1 MKNIFIIILFAKLV
15 FAANVEI
22 WNTKLL
28 FCLNKNIP
36 TLEISN
42 DKKSTN
48 IDELNTFLDK
58 SNINS
63 IEVWLPGA
71 TDEDYQGDIYLNRI
85 YRLHFDHKE
94 KNDLTALIENLKKLS
109 FIHSAEFEY
118 KRKPLYTP
126 NDQYYNNQWFLPA
139 INANDAW
146 DLWNI
151 NNGETPG
158 NKNIILASVD
168 LGVTFSHPDLRNN
181 IWQNLGEDADGDGRT
196 IEGSGSNWYLDP
208 GDLNGIDDDDWDNNG
223 LTYIDDLIG
232 WDPAGLGGIDDNNPA
247 PPNSGSW
254 SHGTH
259 VAGLLSAT
267 TNNYTGIA
275 SAAFDCSIMA
285 VKVSDENQSGNIYI
299 TDGFAGILY
308 AAKAGYYAEG
318 FSIINNSWGGG
329 GYSMYEQAVVTE
341 CHDDYNA
348 IIVCAAG
355 NGSTTSWGESDE
367 AHYPSGY
374 EDVISVCALGSNNQW
389 NHWATYGSTVDLA
402 SPGEN
407 IRSTT
412 NSGYSSWD
420 GSSMASPVA
429 ASVFGLLK
437 SLNPTWNN
445 EMLEMM
451 VLSTADPVIYNVNQE
466 NYLQGKLGR
475 GRVDALNALVTPLFP
490 KIEYVGEDLIAGNDN
505 IISPGEEVELFII
518 LFNDPEWGEA
528 VNLQA
533 NLTTNSQYV
542 SILNSNAFYG
552 DIPPGEAMII
562 EPFIFS
568 INSNAPETT
577 IQFELSLSSNE
588 DGYIEY
594 INTIPLSYQISAPSY
609 NLGDINADETINVL
623 DIVIL
628 VNIIIGT
635 QSPSEME
642 QLSAD
647 MNEDGMIN
655 VQDIVLLV
663 NSVIN

>member
-285 VKVSDENQSGNIYI
+285 VEVSDENQSGNIYI

>member
-1 MKNIFIIILFAKLV
+1 LKNIFIIILFAKLV
-15 FAANVEI
+15 FASNVEI

-48 IDELNTFLDK
+48 IDELNAFLDK

-94 KNDLTALIENLKKLS
+94 KNELTALIENLKKLS

-285 VKVSDENQSGNIYI
+285 VKVADENQSGNIYI

-542 SILNSNAFYG
+542 SMLNSNAFYG

-568 INSNAPETT
+568 INDNALETT

>member
-15 FAANVEI
+15 FASNVEI

-48 IDELNTFLDK
+48 IDELNAFLDK

-85 YRLHFDHKE
+85 YRLHFDYKE
-94 KNDLTALIENLKKLS
+94 KNELTTLIENLKKLS

-285 VKVSDENQSGNIYI
+285 VKVADENQSGNIYI

-374 EDVISVCALGSNNQW
+374 ENVISVCALGSNNQW

-542 SILNSNAFYG
+542 SILNSDAFYG

-568 INSNAPETT
+568 INNNAPETT

-594 INTIPLSYQISAPSY
+594 INTIPLSYQISTPSY
-609 NLGDINADETINVL
+609 NLGDINADGTINVL

-635 QSPSEME
+635 QIPSEME

>member
-15 FAANVEI
+15 FASNVEI

-48 IDELNTFLDK
+48 IDELNAFLDK

-94 KNDLTALIENLKKLS
+94 KNELTALIENLKKLN

-232 WDPAGLGGIDDNNPA
+232 WDPAGLGGIDDNNPD

-285 VKVSDENQSGNIYI
+285 VKVADENQSGNIYI

-518 LFNDPEWGEA
+518 LFNDPLWGEA

-542 SILNSNAFYG
+542 SMLNSNAFYG

-568 INSNAPETT
+568 INDNALETT

>member
-15 FAANVEI
+15 FASNVEI

>member
-1 MKNIFIIILFAKLV
+1 
-15 FAANVEI
+15 
-22 WNTKLL
+22 
-28 FCLNKNIP
+28 
-36 TLEISN
+36 
-42 DKKSTN
+42 
-48 IDELNTFLDK
+48 
-58 SNINS
+58 
-63 IEVWLPGA
+63 
-71 TDEDYQGDIYLNRI
+71 
-85 YRLHFDHKE
+85 
-94 KNDLTALIENLKKLS
+94 
-109 FIHSAEFEY
+109 
-118 KRKPLYTP
+118 
-126 NDQYYNNQWFLPA
+126 
-139 INANDAW
+139 
-146 DLWNI
+146 
-151 NNGETPG
+151 
-158 NKNIILASVD
+158 
-168 LGVTFSHPDLRNN
+168 
-181 IWQNLGEDADGDGRT
+181 
-196 IEGSGSNWYLDP
+196 
-208 GDLNGIDDDDWDNNG
+208 
-223 LTYIDDLIG
+223 
-232 WDPAGLGGIDDNNPA
+232 
-247 PPNSGSW
+247 
-254 SHGTH
+254 
-259 VAGLLSAT
+259 
-267 TNNYTGIA
+267 
-275 SAAFDCSIMA
+275 MA

-542 SILNSNAFYG
+542 SMLNSNAFYG

-568 INSNAPETT
+568 INNNAPETT